1 MKYLSVS
8 DVKCIMCF
16 KVFDSVQDK
25 VDFVKYLFYYKLIS
39 DRTKNTLLK
48 ELGYEN
54 R

>member
-1 MKYLSVS
+1 MKYLNAM
-8 DVKCIMCF
+8 DVECIMCF

-25 VDFVKYLFYYKLIS
+25 VEFVEYLYHNGLIS
-39 DRTKNTLLK
+39 NRTKNTLLK